1 MMRRYVL
8 LRWDMN
14 LRAATI
20 LGLVGGGGLGQALYN
35 DVQLA
40 DYGKVSTLIAAVM
53 VLVIGSDWLSRPS
66 AQLEVQT

>member
-1 MMRRYVL
+1 
-8 LRWDMN
+8 
-14 LRAATI
+14 
-20 LGLVGGGGLGQALYN
+20 LVGGGGLGQALYN
-35 DVQLA
+35 DIQLA